1 MIINGF
7 LEFEKLTSRMTREPH
22 VYVPVM
28 RDIHYHRIENQILCV
43 GITFQSNETF
53 VVSVTHDDST
63 TFPIEP
69 TPFSKNHLY
78 LLASLY
84 ERGHELPSLQK
95 EYTSYIASTHSV
107 LGNFVDINKTVPLTV
122 WNDVLIRYST
132 QLTHLLNDQPTF
144 TENIIRVLQMIED
157 NGLYVDREKLAARF
171 DKKIL
176 RSFKGNF
183 VYSEYNVFTTT
194 GRPSNRF
201 GGINF
206 SALNKSDDT
215 REMFISRYTD
225 GVLVQMDF
233 EAYHLRL
240 IANHLGI
247 SLPETSVHTEL
258 AKIYF
263 NTDNITDEMY
273 DQSKKKTFNLLYGI
287 VDNDYSIELF
297 DKIYEFRKQFEN
309 SSLVTLPSGIT
320 VSVDDPNSSKLFNYY
335 MQSLEI
341 VKTIPKLEK
350 VLSFLNNTDSKLVLY
365 TYDSILLD
373 MKTPNLDIISG
384 VKAILEEGNF
394 PVRTTHGKNY
404 KNISLSI

>member
-7 LEFEKLTSRMTREPH
+7 LEFEKLTSRMAREPH

-63 TFPIEP
+63 IFPIEP
-69 TPFSKNHLY
+69 TPLSKNHLY

-84 ERGHELPSLQK
+84 EKGHELPSLQK
-95 EYTSYIASTHSV
+95 EYTSYIMSTHSV
-107 LGNFVDINKTVPLTV
+107 LGNFVDINKTVPLTI
-122 WNDVLIRYST
+122 WNDVLTRYSV
-132 QLTHLLNDQPTF
+132 QLTQLLNDQPTF

-215 REMFISRYTD
+215 RELFISRYTD

-240 IANHLGI
+240 IANHLDI

-297 DKIYEFRKQFEN
+297 DKIYEFRKQFEDT
-309 SSLVTLPSGIT
+309 SLVTLPSGIT
-320 VSVDDPNSSKLFNYY
+320 VSVDEPNSSKLFNYY

-350 VLSFLNNTDSKLVLY
+350 VLSFLNNTDSKLILY

-373 MKTPNLDIISG
+373 MKNPNLDIILG

-394 PVRTTHGKNY
+394 PVRTTYGKNY